1 MTIVGR
7 DSAQWVV
14 QPALAFDYLEAAT
27 PTLEEGSESS
37 AQRVVEPAI
46 GNDTILE

>member
-7 DSAQWVV
+7 ESAQLVV
-14 QPALAFDYLEAAT
+14 QPALGFNEVT
-27 PTLEEGSESS
+27 EGDDGEWVPQSH
-37 AQRVVEPAI
+37 VVEPVI

>member
-1 MTIVGR
+1 MTVVGR

-14 QPALAFDYLEAAT
+14 QPALNFNEVT
-27 PTLEEGSESS
+27 EGEGGEYVPES
-37 AQRVVEPAI
+37 RVVEPAI